1 MNQEIT
7 AILDKIARLKTLAE
21 RPGTPEE
28 AAAAVAAIQRLML
41 RYNLSEAQVSTANRN
56 EKHGFDSVRFDLGST
71 MSWRSHLMN
80 AICNYT
86 FCKAVFDH
94 KGSKVNI
101 IGEQHNIAIVTGLY
115 DFLVGEVMRLADVG
129 WNALTAEDRWGSTV
143 RSWKNAFRLGAGQ
156 TLGARLR
163 DQFKEQAKAEDETAV
178 NALVVVKNDAL
189 ARAARE
195 FFPNSRASNTRA
207 SMSDQRGYVAG
218 QIAGKGI
225 NLARQIEA

>member
-56 EKHGFDSVRFDLGST
+56 DQHGFDNVSFDLGST

-80 AICNYT
+80 AICHYT

-94 KGSKVNI
+94 KGAKVNI

-129 WNALTAEDRWGSTV
+129 WNALTVEDRWGSTV

-156 TLGARLR
+156 TLGTRLR
-163 DQFKEQAKAEDETAV
+163 EQFKEQAQAEDETAV
-178 NALVVVKNDAL
+178 NALVVVKNGAL

-195 FFPNSRASNTRA
+195 FFPNARASNSKS
-207 SMSDQRGYVAG
+207 SMSDQRGYQAG